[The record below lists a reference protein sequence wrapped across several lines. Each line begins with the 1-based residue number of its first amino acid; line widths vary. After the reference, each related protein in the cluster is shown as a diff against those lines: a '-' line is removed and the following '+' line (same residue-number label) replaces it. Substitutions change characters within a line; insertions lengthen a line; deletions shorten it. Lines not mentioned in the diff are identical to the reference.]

1 MTESNAAMTALVEYQ
16 VRTGEVTTAEW
27 LEVWQSRAQD
37 ALEAEPKTAGYAAA
51 VSLEDESC
59 LFFYEHYVN
68 GLAGLKAHMERT
80 SHTAL
85 TETMAAHRMTRRR
98 VMSTG
103 FYDLPDFGWRGRD
116 EKTLICSDAV
126 ISLSGM
132 RFSNVATRREFLSR
146 LADYSNDCFTEQP
159 DTLIYTCGIAERDA
173 DRGPEIKHGDV
184 LFFKVCTDLA
194 AAESQDPVHL
204 ALRQPLSK
212 DGEETALTFQ
222 KLYRTTGNGFLTK
235 TM

>member
-16 VRTGEVTTAEW
+16 VRTDEVTTDEW

-37 ALEAEPKTAGYAAA
+37 ALVAEPETAGYAAA

-59 LFFYEHYVN
+59 LFFYEHYIN
-68 GLAGLKAHMERT
+68 GLAGLKVHMERT
-80 SHTAL
+80 SHSVL
-85 TETMAAHRMTRRR
+85 TETMAARRMTKRR

-116 EKTLICSDAV
+116 EKTLICRDAV
-126 ISLSGM
+126 ISLLGM
-132 RFSNVATRREFLSR
+132 RFSNDATRREFLSR
-146 LADYSNDCFTEQP
+146 LVDDSNHCFTEQP
-159 DTLIYTCGIAERDA
+159 DTLIYRCGIAERDA
-173 DRGPEIKHGDV
+173 DRGPDIKQGDV

-194 AAESQDPVHL
+194 AAESRDSVHL
-204 ALRQPLSK
+204 ALQQPLSEA
-212 DGEETALTFQ
+212 GEGITPTFQ

-235 TM
+235 TV